1 MTLYED
7 KFARIAFEDSRLTAE
22 SKAMSVTMEDNLVRF
37 FTKHNTFTL
46 DGMAYKVRI
55 DNNDMGSERYFRFC
69 CEEDNKY
76 DWLLI
81 VRYGYKL
88 KVEHIGEMLDHSIW
102 NTVEAIGDNKFL
114 ILIEDTNK
122 LDFLLD
128 EGFYW
133 NDFERV
139 DEDCYGYA
147 RQYASYD
154 DFEVWITYG
163 EYGRIKCGLPVV
175 VEALRSR

>member
-7 KFARIAFEDSRLTAE
+7 KFCRIAFEDSCLIAE
-22 SKAMSVTMEDNLVRF
+22 SKASSYTMESNLVGF
-37 FTKHNTFTL
+37 FTRNNTFTL
-46 DGMAYKVRI
+46 DGMEYRVRI

-69 CEEDNKY
+69 CKEDNKY

-81 VRYGYKL
+81 VRCGYIL
-88 KVEHIGEMLDHSIW
+88 KVENIGELLDRNIW
-102 NTVEAIGDNKFL
+102 NAVNAIGDNKYL
-114 ILIEDTNK
+114 ILIEDTDK

-128 EGFYW
+128 DGFWW

-154 DFEVWITYG
+154 DFEVWITYA

-175 VEALRSR
+175 VEALRSK

>member
-1 MTLYED
+1 MTIYED
-7 KFARIAFEDSRLTAE
+7 KFCCIAFEEGKLVAE
-22 SKAMSVTMEDNLVRF
+22 GKALGCNIESDLVRF
-37 FTKHNTFTL
+37 FTQHSTFTL
-46 DGMAYKVRI
+46 EELPYTVRI
-55 DNNDMGSERYFRFC
+55 DKNDMGSETYFRFC
-69 CEEDNKY
+69 CKEDNKY
-76 DWLLI
+76 DWLLT
-81 VRYGYKL
+81 VRYGYRL
-88 KVEHIGEMLDHSIW
+88 KVENIGKILDRSIW

-114 ILIEDTNK
+114 ILIEDTDK

-154 DFEVWITYG
+154 DFEVWITYA

-175 VEALRSR
+175 VEALMTR

>member
-7 KFARIAFEDSRLTAE
+7 KFARIAFEDSHLIAE
-22 SKAMSVTMEDNLVRF
+22 SKALGGTMESNLVRF

-46 DGMAYKVRI
+46 DGMEYKVQI
-55 DNNDMGSERYFRFC
+55 ANNDMGSERYFRFGC
-69 CEEDNKY
+69 KEGNEY
-76 DWLLI
+76 DWLLV
-81 VRYGYKL
+81 VRYGYVL
-88 KVEHIGEMLDHSIW
+88 KVEHIGEILDRSIW
-102 NTVEAIGDNKFL
+102 NTVDAIGDNKYL
-114 ILIEDTNK
+114 ILIEDTDNV
-122 LDFLLD
+122 DFLLD
-128 EGFYW
+128 EGFSW
-133 NDFERV
+133 NDFEKV
-139 DEDCYGYA
+139 DEICYGYA